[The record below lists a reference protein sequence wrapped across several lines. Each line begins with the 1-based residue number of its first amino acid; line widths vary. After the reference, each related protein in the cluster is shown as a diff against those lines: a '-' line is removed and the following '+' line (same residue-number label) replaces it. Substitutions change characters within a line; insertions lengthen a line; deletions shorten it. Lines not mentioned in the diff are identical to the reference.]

1 QHNAYKLVIF
11 DKEVPNINLESIAK
25 ILQEKG
31 SHSIM
36 FYDNLTE
43 ISNEEKQLFDKIS
56 INAINKQDLEKLVS
70 QYM

>member
-1 QHNAYKLVIF
+1 
-11 DKEVPNINLESIAK
+11 
-25 ILQEKG
+25 
-31 SHSIM
+31 M